1 MHTQWHIKQGRKSLF
16 CILLNNAEQKHAEQ
30 KNKLAIPRSECDA
43 HTGAT
48 QVLIPSSK
56 TSTSPAAVWT

>member
-1 MHTQWHIKQGRKSLF
+1 MAHYKQGRKSLF
-16 CILLNNAEQKHAEQ
+16 CILLSNAEQKHAEQ

-43 HTGAT
+43 RTGDT
-48 QVLIPSSK
+48 QVFLPSSK